1 MGGSHEGLQVRLVE
15 LFRELGLGPGDALPS
30 EPTLAERLEVS
41 RQAVR
46 ESLHALQAL
55 GVVEGRQ
62 GARRRLLGFDPA
74 VFGRHVGLTLRPTLS
89 SLRELL
95 EIRRIL
101 ESALLPTAI
110 PLLRPDRLDE
120 LRALTDRMRDL
131 ALAGRPF
138 LDEDEQFHGLLY
150 EQLGNR
156 TLSGLLGAFWQFFK
170 AASATVTTGGD
181 LPRTA
186 AMHTAIVDALEAGD
200 SDLAA
205 HRMDAHFFDVR
216 DRLIGQQSDDP
227 DADHHAPV
235 RVLLS

>member
-1 MGGSHEGLQVRLVE
+1 MSTAHEGLQVRLVE
-15 LFRELGLGPGDALPS
+15 LFRVMGLGPGDPLPS
-30 EPTLAERLEVS
+30 EPALASRLGVS

-62 GARRRLLGFDPA
+62 GARRRLLGFDPS
-74 VFGRHVGLTLRPTLS
+74 VFGRHVGLTLVPTLE

-101 ESALLPTAI
+101 ESALLPAAI
-110 PLLRPDRLDE
+110 PLLQQDRLNE
-120 LRALTDRMRDL
+120 LRRLTDRMHDL
-131 ALAGRPF
+131 AKVGRTF
-138 LDEDEQFHGLLY
+138 LDEDEQFHSLLY

-170 AASATVTTGGD
+170 AASPTVTTGHD

-186 AMHTAIVDALEAGD
+186 AMHAAIVDALEAGD
-200 SDLAA
+200 DDLAA

-216 DRLIGQQSDDP
+216 DRLLAEQPMDSN
-227 DADHHAPV
+227 ADHHTPV